1 MTSSTPIGTPVKGG
15 AEVPEPVDVDALER
29 EWHEAGESPSP
40 LRVVLAGDALLTAL
54 RQQQV
59 EIKAEQTGKDML
71 EIEYKKVRG
80 ELARLRAVIEEAP
93 HDDWC
98 EAYIDYTKDMAG
110 VDSPHCTCWKRK
122 ALESES

>member
-15 AEVPEPVDVDALER
+15 AEIPGPIDVGALER
-29 EWHEAGESPSP
+29 GLFDTCDYANALQVERMNA
-40 LRVVLAGDALLTAL
+40 VVAAL

-80 ELARLRAVIEEAP
+80 ELARLKAVFEEAP